1 MPNPN
6 TIEYSSSTQSGAF
19 LRKGNFYLGVTD
31 QDYGPSETTGFYNGV
46 TFSSGYMTYIWDE
59 TQIRY
64 NYSPDTTSLTNF
76 LSSRAFR
83 EFSTITASIHW
94 AMTQSNLI
102 ILNRNYENLVT
113 NGLVLNLDASFVSSY
128 PGTAATWYDT
138 APGAN
143 NAALTNGPSFTT
155 LYGGGISFDGV
166 NDFAQL
172 NVLSFSTSCTVC
184 QWIRPTIVSNGV
196 YQTLRLSNLNSATS
210 TLDSRVTGTLGST
223 WYHQILVSGYP
234 AGFAEEFNLYFQSI
248 ITTFVER
255 NLPYFYCITFQRT
268 PGVNSTLRT
277 FLNGRFRESQSS
289 TSNYWS
295 NIATFATSRY
305 VLSSINSGFFRGSIH
320 STQIYDRAL
329 TDSEILQNYQSTYT
343 RFLGENIV
351 TNGLVAHLD
360 ATWPGSFTT
369 ASNTW
374 TNVSGTGANATL
386 LNGATY
392 SSADGGSIFFDGVN
406 DYVTFSPQ
414 TLLGRN
420 WSMSAWVNCFTY
432 SGGETIFAAFAGTG
446 DGFSTGTVANFFG
459 STSRNI
465 GWYLDNQWQ
474 YSANNIWAINTWY
487 NLVATVDANTRSYRC
502 YLNGTLV
509 LSYTASN
516 TAGTASLFGVGA
528 TTGPTRY
535 FPGRISQYLA
545 YNRTLTQAE
554 VIQNFNAT
562 KARYG
567 L

>member
-31 QDYGPSETTGFYNGV
+31 QDYGPTEVTGFYNGV

-64 NYSPDTTSLTNF
+64 NYSQDTTSLTNF

-83 EFSTITASIHW
+83 EFSTITASLHW
-94 AMTQSNLI
+94 ALTQSNLI
-102 ILNRNYENLVT
+102 VLNRNYENLVT

-143 NAALTNGPSFTT
+143 NAALTNGPSFTP
-155 LYGGGISFDGV
+155 LYGGGISFDGA
-166 NDFAQL
+166 NDYAQL

-184 QWIRPTIVSNGV
+184 QWIRPTIVSTGV

-223 WYHQILVSGYP
+223 WYHQILISGYP
-234 AGFAEEFNLYFQSI
+234 AGYAEEFNLYFQSI

-289 TSNYWS
+289 TNNYWS
-295 NIATFATSRY
+295 NLATFATSRY
-305 VLSSINSGFFRGSIH
+305 VLSSVSSSFFRGSIH
-320 STQIYDRAL
+320 STQIYNRAL

-351 TNGLVAHLD
+351 TTGLIAHLD

-374 TNVSGTGANATL
+374 SNVSGTGANATL

-392 SSADGGSIFFDGVN
+392 SSTDGGSIYFDGVN
-406 DYVTFSPQ
+406 DFAGFQVQ
-414 TLLGRN
+414 NNLGRN
-420 WSMSAWVNCFTY
+420 WSMSAWFNSFTY
-432 SGGETIFAAFAGTG
+432 SSIVNVFASNGTAFY
-446 DGFSTGTVANFFG
+446 VATLHG
-459 STSRNI
+459 ATRGI
-465 GWYLDNQWQ
+465 WWYLDGSWRVT
-474 YSANNIWAINTWY
+474 ANNVWTIDTWY
-487 NLVATVDANTRSYRC
+487 NLVAVVDGRVHRY
-502 YLNGTLV
+502 YLNGNLV
-509 LSYTASN
+509 LSYTSTSDPTEVSVN
-516 TAGTASLFGVGA
+516 VVGRHPTHSDRFFAGRV
-528 TTGPTRY
+528 
-535 FPGRISQYLA
+535 SQYLA
-545 YNRTLTQAE
+545 YSRALSQQE
-554 VIQNFNAT
+554 ILQNFNAT
-562 KARYG
+562 KGRYG